1 MADNVGARKQGGWTV
16 YSLAPDVCK
25 TPMGSAMVP
34 VPYPISSGLSAA
46 FGTADSVR
54 LNGHAAVVFKR
65 SRTPSSKG
73 DAPGSGTGVK
83 SGTVGKQCEPLD
95 KSSSV
100 RAEGCWV
107 VRHGDTFWMNGG

>member
-34 VPYPISSGLSAA
+34 VPYPISSELSAA

-83 SGTVGKQCEPLD
+83 SG
-95 KSSSV
+95 
-100 RAEGCWV
+100 
-107 VRHGDTFWMNGG
+107 